1 MALTSRD
8 ISLTSEVMAYFADR
22 QAHLAPSQID
32 CVMGLER
39 GKAHDIIVRAWAVE
53 KANGTDGL
61 LSSGE
66 KGWRW

>member
-1 MALTSRD
+1 MALTQKD

-39 GKAHDIIVRAWAVE
+39 GKAHDIIVRKWAID
-53 KANGTDGL
+53 KADSKER
-61 LSSGE
+61 LSTYHE
-66 KGWRW
+66 